1 MNGAVVHAYSKAKD
15 GAVQLTTNFRVR
27 EFACQDGSDTIFVST
42 DLAGVLQKI
51 RTHFGKPVTINSG
64 YRTVAHN
71 QSKQVEGSPTSQH
84 LYGLAADIVVQ
95 GVAPKEVARYA
106 ETLLGGRGGIGLY
119 DWGVHVDVRAKRS
132 RWDSTSGREMAVG
145 GF

>member
-27 EFACQDGSDTIFVST
+27 EFACQDGSDTIFIST
-42 DLAGVLQKI
+42 ELVKVLQKI
-51 RTHFGKPVTINSG
+51 RSWFGKPVTINSA
-64 YRTVAHN
+64 YRTEAHN
-71 QSKQVEGSPTSQH
+71 RAVGGSPNSQH

-95 GVAPKEVARYA
+95 GKKPKEVARYVEA
-106 ETLLGGRGGIGLY
+106 VLGSRGGIGLY
-119 DWGVHVDVRAKRS
+119 KGFTHVDVRAKRA
-132 RWDSTSGREMAVG
+132 RWDSTSGREVAVS